1 MDENKNANNENLDKV
16 TSIDSIDPAQN
27 DVQTQTIEAED
38 NTLTKGE
45 TSAEAANIPAEE
57 FAQNQYS
64 HEYSY
69 NAQQSG
75 ANLNEVSYYPDKNKK
90 KSKKFLTG
98 MVAVICVLAIGLTSV
113 VGYSM
118 ISGKGISISVS
129 DQNNGNGGKS
139 SGGGSTAN
147 ASNRDTKNLPTVTQL
162 ATPADALSI
171 PEIVN
176 KVSGSVVGI
185 SASSSSQTA
194 TGTGVIMS
202 EDGYIITNAHVV
214 SGASSLSVVFTDKDK
229 TSMKAELIGID
240 SQTDLAVIK
249 IDKKGLT
256 PAEFGKSSELQVG
269 EIAIA
274 IGNPLGFE
282 LAGSVTSGIISALD
296 RTLTIEDQ
304 EMNLIQTDASINNG
318 NSGGALVNA
327 YGQVIGITSAKVSS
341 TYGEGL
347 GFAIPIDN
355 AKPIIDDLIKY
366 GYVKGRPVLGL
377 SGQTITELWSQYY
390 GVPQGFIVRNVE
402 DGSAADKAGIQV
414 GDVVIGINDTT
425 ITSISEFNKIKAKY
439 KAGDTIT
446 ITLYRQG
453 NKKNVK
459 ATLDEDTST
468 AKNNES
474 QNTTESNQDGYSYY
488 GNDDGY
494 YNPFGAFG
502 NFGSFGNDQSQGEA
516 S

>member
-1 MDENKNANNENLDKV
+1 MDENKITNNEQLDKV
-16 TSIDSIDPAQN
+16 TSIDSIDPVQN
-27 DVQTQTIEAED
+27 ENQTETIVPES
-38 NTLTKGE
+38 NPLTQNE
-45 TSAEAANIPAEE
+45 SSAEVRDIPVEE
-57 FAQNQYS
+57 YTPNEYKQ
-64 HEYSY
+64 EYSY
-69 NAQQSG
+69 NNQQSY
-75 ANLNEVSYYPDKNKK
+75 ANVNEVSYYPDRNKK
-90 KSKKFLTG
+90 KSKKFLTAL
-98 MVAVICVLAIGLTSV
+98 VAVVCVLAIGLTSV
-113 VGYSM
+113 IGYAM
-118 ISGKGISISVS
+118 ISGNGINISVS
-129 DQNNGNGGKS
+129 DMDTNRNETKS
-139 SGGGSTAN
+139 SNNKTDEAST
-147 ASNRDTKNLPTVTQL
+147 RDTKNLPTITQL
-162 ATPADALSI
+162 ATPSDALSI

-185 SASSSSQTA
+185 SASSSSMTA
-194 TGTGVIMS
+194 TGTGVVMS

-214 SGASSLSVVFTDKDK
+214 SGASNLSVVFTDEDK
-229 TSMKAELIGID
+229 TSIKAELIGID

-249 IDKKGLT
+249 IDKKNLT

-282 LAGSVTSGIISALD
+282 LAGSVTSGIISATD

-304 EMNLIQTDASINNG
+304 EMNLIQTDASINSG

-327 YGQVIGITSAKVSS
+327 YGQVVGITSAKVNSA
-341 TYGEGL
+341 YGEGL

-355 AKPIIDDLIKY
+355 ATPIINDLIKY

-377 SGQTITELWSQYY
+377 TGETITELYSQYY

-425 ITSISEFNKIKAKY
+425 ISSISEFNKIKAEF
-439 KAGDTIT
+439 KAGDKIT

-453 NKKNVK
+453 NKKNVE

-468 AKNNES
+468 AKSNDN
-474 QNTTESNQDGYSYY
+474 QNTTESYQDGYGYY
-488 GNDDGY
+488 GNGDGY
-494 YNPFGAFG
+494 SGLNPFGLFG
-502 NFGSFGNDQSQGEA
+502 NNQSDNEA

>member
-1 MDENKNANNENLDKV
+1 MDENKNINNEPLEKV
-16 TSIDSIDPAQN
+16 TSVDSINNVQNEIQSEANIAENSTSTQNEAPA
-27 DVQTQTIEAED
+27 DV
-38 NTLTKGE
+38 N
-45 TSAEAANIPAEE
+45 NIPAEK
-57 FAQNQYS
+57 FTPNQYNQ
-64 HEYSY
+64 EYSY
-69 NAQQSG
+69 NSQQSY
-75 ANLNEVSYYPDKNKK
+75 ANVNEVSYYPNQNKK

-98 MVAVICVLAIGLTSV
+98 LVAVICVLAIGITSV

-129 DQNNGNGGKS
+129 DTNNGNSGKS
-139 SGGGSTAN
+139 SGGGSSAN
-147 ASNRDTKNLPTVTQL
+147 ASNRDTKNLPTLSQL
-162 ATPADALSI
+162 ATPSDALSI
-171 PEIVN
+171 PEIVK

-185 SASSSSQTA
+185 SASSASQTA

-214 SGASSLSVVFTDKDK
+214 SGASNLSVVFTDEDK
-229 TSMKAELIGID
+229 TSVNAKLIGID

-402 DGSAADKAGIQV
+402 EGSAAAKAGIQV
-414 GDVVIGINDTT
+414 GDIIIGINDTT
-425 ITSISEFNKIKAKY
+425 ITSISEFNKIKAEY

-459 ATLDEDTST
+459 TTLDEDTST
-468 AKNNES
+468 AESNES

-488 GNDDGY
+488 GNDDGTF
-494 YNPFGAFG
+494 NPFGAFG
-502 NFGSFGNDQSQGEA
+502 NFGSFGNNQSQGEA

>member
-1 MDENKNANNENLDKV
+1 MDDNKYSNNEQSEKV
-16 TSIDSIDPAQN
+16 TSIDSIDHSEKENKP
-27 DVQTQTIEAED
+27 DTIEAESG
-38 NTLTKGE
+38 TLSHNE
-45 TSAEAANIPAEE
+45 TASNVSDIPSG
-57 FAQNQYS
+57 QYAPNEYKQ
-64 HEYSY
+64 EYSY
-69 NAQQSG
+69 NNQQSY
-75 ANLNEVSYYPDKNKK
+75 ANVNEVSYYPGRNKK

-98 MVAVICVLAIGLTSV
+98 LVAVICVLAIGVTTAI
-113 VGYSM
+113 GYSM
-118 ISGKGISISVS
+118 ISGNGINISVS
-129 DQNNGNGGKS
+129 DTNSNRNNSKS
-139 SGGGSTAN
+139 TDSTVSQK
-147 ASNRDTKNLPTVTQL
+147 SNRDVKNLPTITQL
-162 ATPADALSI
+162 ATPSDALSI
-171 PEIVN
+171 PEIVK

-185 SASSSSQTA
+185 SASSPSMTA
-194 TGTGVIMS
+194 TGTGVVMS
-202 EDGYIITNAHVV
+202 KDGYIITNAHVV
-214 SGASSLSVVFTDKDK
+214 SGASNLSVVFTDEDK
-229 TSMKAELIGID
+229 SSIEAELIGID

-249 IDKKGLT
+249 IDRKNLT

-282 LAGSVTSGIISALD
+282 LAGSVTSGIISATD

-304 EMNLIQTDASINNG
+304 EMNLIQTDASINSG

-327 YGQVIGITSAKVSS
+327 YGQVIGITSAKVNS

-355 AKPIIDDLIKY
+355 ATPIINELIQY

-377 SGQTITELWSQYY
+377 SGETITELWSQYY

-402 DGSAADKAGIQV
+402 EGSAADKAGIKV

-425 ITSISEFNKIKAKY
+425 ITSISEFNKIKAEF

-468 AKNNES
+468 ATSKDNQDNA
-474 QNTTESNQDGYSYY
+474 ESNQGSGYDSFDGY
-488 GNDDGY
+488 G

-502 NFGSFGNDQSQGEA
+502 SFGNYQSQGMV

>member
-1 MDENKNANNENLDKV
+1 MDENKNLNNEPIEKV
-16 TSIDSIDPAQN
+16 TSVDSIDSVKDNQPEAVQTENITAAN
-27 DVQTQTIEAED
+27 DVPTEVS
-38 NTLTKGE
+38 NT
-45 TSAEAANIPAEE
+45 PAEE
-57 FAQNQYS
+57 FVSNEYKQ
-64 HEYSY
+64 EYSY
-69 NAQQSG
+69 NNQQSY
-75 ANLNEVSYYPDKNKK
+75 ANLNEVSYYPNQNKK

-98 MVAVICVLAIGLTSV
+98 LVAVICVLAIAITSV
-113 VGYSM
+113 VGYAM

-129 DQNNGNGGKS
+129 DKDNANGTKS
-139 SGGGSTAN
+139 SIGGSTAKE
-147 ASNRDTKNLPTVTQL
+147 SDRDTKNLPTLTQL
-162 ATPADALSI
+162 AAPSDALSI
-171 PEIVN
+171 PEIVK

-185 SASSSSQTA
+185 SASISSQTA
-194 TGTGVIMS
+194 TGTGVIMK
-202 EDGYIITNAHVV
+202 ENGYIITNAHVV
-214 SGASSLSVVFTDKDK
+214 SGASNLSVVFTDEDK
-229 TSMKAELIGID
+229 TSMPAELIGID

-256 PAEFGKSSELQVG
+256 PAEFGKSSDLQVG

-304 EMNLIQTDASINNG
+304 EMNLIQTDASINSG

-327 YGQVIGITSAKVSS
+327 YGQVIGITSAKVNSA
-341 TYGEGL
+341 YGEGL

-402 DGSAADKAGIQV
+402 EGSAAAKAGIKV

-453 NKKNVK
+453 NKMNVK
-459 ATLDEDTST
+459 ATLDEDKST
-468 AKNNES
+468 ATSSES
-474 QNTTESNQDGYSYY
+474 QDTTESNQSDNDGY
-488 GNDDGY
+488 GF
-494 YNPFGAFG
+494 NPFGL
-502 NFGSFGNDQSQGEA
+502 FGSFDDDQSQGQA

>member
-1 MDENKNANNENLDKV
+1 MDENKNFNNEPSEKVTSVDSIDSVQNNENPEV
-16 TSIDSIDPAQN
+16 
-27 DVQTQTIEAED
+27 VQAE
-38 NTLTKGE
+38 NIT
-45 TSAEAANIPAEE
+45 AANDATKEVSTDTTAEE
-57 FAQNQYS
+57 FTPDEYKQ
-64 HEYSY
+64 EYSY
-69 NAQQSG
+69 NNQQSY
-75 ANLNEVSYYPDKNKK
+75 ANVNEVSYYPNKNKK

-98 MVAVICVLAIGLTSV
+98 LVAVICVLAIGITSV

-129 DQNNGNGGKS
+129 DTDNGNSTKS
-139 SGGGSTAN
+139 SGGSSTAKE
-147 ASNRDTKNLPTVTQL
+147 SNRDTKNLPTLTQL
-162 ATPADALSI
+162 ATPSDALSI
-171 PEIVN
+171 PEIVK

-194 TGTGVIMS
+194 TGTGIIMK

-214 SGASSLSVVFTDKDK
+214 SGASNLSVVFTDEDK
-229 TSMKAELIGID
+229 TSMQAELIGID

-256 PAEFGKSSELQVG
+256 PAEFGKSANLQVG

-304 EMNLIQTDASINNG
+304 EMNLIQTDASINSG

-341 TYGEGL
+341 AYGEGL

-402 DGSAADKAGIQV
+402 EGSAAAKAGIKV
-414 GDVVIGINDTT
+414 GDVVIGINNTT

-453 NKKNVK
+453 NKMNVK
-459 ATLDEDTST
+459 ATLDEDKST
-468 AKNNES
+468 ATSSES
-474 QNTTESNQDGYSYY
+474 QNTTESNQSEYYGDNDGY
-488 GNDDGY
+488 GF
-494 YNPFGAFG
+494 NPFGL
-502 NFGSFGNDQSQGEA
+502 FGSFDDDQSQGQA

>member
-1 MDENKNANNENLDKV
+1 MDENKNINNEPFDKV
-16 TSIDSIDPAQN
+16 TDIDSAYQN
-27 DVQTQTIEAED
+27 KPQPEEIEAKSITQ
-38 NTLTKGE
+38 NNNGE
-45 TSAEAANIPAEE
+45 EATENSAEE
-57 FAQNQYS
+57 FTPNNYTQ
-64 HEYSY
+64 EFSY
-69 NAQQSG
+69 NNKQSYS
-75 ANLNEVSYYPDKNKK
+75 NVNEVSYYPGQNKK
-90 KSKKFLTG
+90 KSKKLLTSL
-98 MVAVICVLAIGLTSV
+98 VAIICVLAIGITSV

-118 ISGKGISISVS
+118 VSGKGISISVS
-129 DQNNGNGGKS
+129 DADNKNETKS
-139 SGGGSTAN
+139 SGKTEE
-147 ASNRDTKNLPTVTQL
+147 ASKRDTENLPSLTQL
-162 ATPADALSI
+162 ATPSDALSI
-171 PEIVN
+171 PEIVK

-185 SASSSSQTA
+185 SASNANQTA

-214 SGASSLSVVFTDKDK
+214 SGANTLSVVFTDEDK
-229 TSMKAELIGID
+229 TSIKAEMVGID

-249 IDKKGLT
+249 INKKNLT

-304 EMNLIQTDASINNG
+304 EMNLIQTDASINSG

-355 AKPIIDDLIKY
+355 ATPIINELIKY
-366 GYVKGRPVLGL
+366 GCVKGRPVLGL
-377 SGQTITELWSQYY
+377 SGETITELWSQYY

-402 DGSAADKAGIQV
+402 SGSAAEKAGIQV
-414 GDVVIGINDTT
+414 GDIVIGINDTT

-439 KAGDTIT
+439 KAGDKIT

-453 NKKNVK
+453 NKKNVE
-459 ATLDEDTST
+459 ATLDEDTSS
-468 AKNNES
+468 AQSNDS
-474 QNTTESNQDGYSYY
+474 QSTTESNQDGYSYY
-488 GNDDGY
+488 GNGDGY
-494 YNPFGAFG
+494 NFNPFGAFG
-502 NFGSFGNDQSQGEA
+502 GFENFQSEGQA

>member
-1 MDENKNANNENLDKV
+1 MDENRNTNNEQLDKV
-16 TSIDSIDPAQN
+16 TSIDSIDTEQN
-27 DVQTQTIEAED
+27 DARPDTIRAESSTAPQ
-38 NTLTKGE
+38 NITH
-45 TSAEAANIPAEE
+45 AEVTDTPAEE
-57 FAQNQYS
+57 FTQHQYS
-64 HEYSY
+64 QEYTY
-69 NAQQSG
+69 NNQQSY
-75 ANLNEVSYYPDKNKK
+75 ANVNEVSYYPGQNKK

-98 MVAVICVLAIGLTSV
+98 LVAVICVIAIAITSV

-118 ISGKGISISVS
+118 IA
-129 DQNNGNGGKS
+129 GNGIHISFSDTNDGNGTNSS
-139 SGGGSTAN
+139 SGNSAAK
-147 ASNRDTKNLPTVTQL
+147 ASNRDTKNLPTLTQL
-162 ATPADALSI
+162 ATPSDALSI
-171 PEIVN
+171 PEIVK

-214 SGASSLSVVFTDKDK
+214 SGANNLSVVFTDEDK
-229 TSMKAELIGID
+229 TSVKAELIGID

-249 IDKKGLT
+249 INKKGLT

-304 EMNLIQTDASINNG
+304 EMNLIQTDASINSG

-341 TYGEGL
+341 AYGEGL

-355 AKPIIDDLIKY
+355 AKPIIDALTKY

-402 DGSAADKAGIQV
+402 SGSAAEKAGIQV
-414 GDVVIGINDTT
+414 GDIVIGINNTT
-425 ITSISEFNKIKAKY
+425 IKSISEFNKIKAEF
-439 KAGDTIT
+439 KAGDKIT
-446 ITLYRQG
+446 ITLFRQG
-453 NKKNVK
+453 NKINVD
-459 ATLDEDTST
+459 ATLDEDKST
-468 AKNNES
+468 ATSNDS
-474 QNTTESNQDGYSYY
+474 QNTTESNQNGYNFY
-488 GNDDGY
+488 GSDDDY
-494 YNPFGAFG
+494 SNPFGLFG
-502 NFGSFGNDQSQGEA
+502 NFGSFGNNQSQGEA

>member
-1 MDENKNANNENLDKV
+1 MEENKNANNEQLDKV

-27 DVQTQTIEAED
+27 DVQPQTIED
-38 NTLTKGE
+38 N
-45 TSAEAANIPAEE
+45 NPAESAASSE
-57 FAQNQYS
+57 VTDIPDEKYTQSQYS

-69 NAQQSG
+69 NDNPSYASV
-75 ANLNEVSYYPDKNKK
+75 NEVSYYPGKNKK

-118 ISGKGISISVS
+118 IAGNGIKISTS
-129 DQNNGNGGKS
+129 DTNGNNGINKSNGNTDKG
-139 SGGGSTAN
+139 
-147 ASNRDTKNLPTVTQL
+147 SNRDTENLPTLTQL
-162 ATPADALSI
+162 ATPSDALSI
-171 PEIVN
+171 PEIVK

-194 TGTGVIMS
+194 TGTGIVMK

-214 SGASSLSVVFTDKDK
+214 SGASNLSVVFTDKDK

-304 EMNLIQTDASINNG
+304 EMNLIQTDASINSG

-341 TYGEGL
+341 AYGEGL

-402 DGSAADKAGIQV
+402 EGSAADKAGIQV

-425 ITSISEFNKIKAKY
+425 ITSISEFNKIKAEY

-468 AKNNES
+468 AKSNEN

-488 GNDDGY
+488 GNGDGY

>member
-1 MDENKNANNENLDKV
+1 MDENKNLNNEPIDKV
-16 TSIDSIDPAQN
+16 TSVDSIDSVKDNQPEAVQTENITAAN
-27 DVQTQTIEAED
+27 DVPTEVS
-38 NTLTKGE
+38 NT
-45 TSAEAANIPAEE
+45 PAEE
-57 FAQNQYS
+57 FVSNEYKQ
-64 HEYSY
+64 EYSY
-69 NAQQSG
+69 NNQQSY
-75 ANLNEVSYYPDKNKK
+75 ANLNEVSYYPNQNKK

-98 MVAVICVLAIGLTSV
+98 LVAVICVLAIAITSV
-113 VGYSM
+113 VGYAM

-129 DQNNGNGGKS
+129 DKDNANGTKS
-139 SGGGSTAN
+139 SIGGSA
-147 ASNRDTKNLPTVTQL
+147 AKESDRDTKNLPTLTQL
-162 ATPADALSI
+162 AAPSDALSI
-171 PEIVN
+171 PEIVK
-176 KVSGSVVGI
+176 KVSDSVVGI
-185 SASSSSQTA
+185 SASNSSQTA
-194 TGTGVIMS
+194 TGTGVIMK
-202 EDGYIITNAHVV
+202 ENGYIITNAHVV
-214 SGASSLSVVFTDKDK
+214 SGASNLSVVFTDEDK
-229 TSMKAELIGID
+229 TSMPAKLIGID

-256 PAEFGKSSELQVG
+256 PAEFGKSSDLQVG

-304 EMNLIQTDASINNG
+304 EMNLIQTDASINSG

-327 YGQVIGITSAKVSS
+327 YGQVIGITSAKVNSA
-341 TYGEGL
+341 YGEGL

-355 AKPIIDDLIKY
+355 AKPIIDDLIEY

-402 DGSAADKAGIQV
+402 DGSAAAKAGIKV

-453 NKKNVK
+453 NKMNVK
-459 ATLDEDTST
+459 ATLDEDKST
-468 AKNNES
+468 ATSSES
-474 QNTTESNQDGYSYY
+474 QGTTESNQSEYYDDNDGY
-488 GNDDGY
+488 GF
-494 YNPFGAFG
+494 NPFGLFG
-502 NFGSFGNDQSQGEA
+502 GFESNQSQGQA

>member
-1 MDENKNANNENLDKV
+1 MEENKNANNEQLDKV
-16 TSIDSIDPAQN
+16 TSIDSIDPVQN
-27 DVQTQTIEAED
+27 DVQPQTIED
-38 NTLTKGE
+38 N
-45 TSAEAANIPAEE
+45 NPAESAASSE
-57 FAQNQYS
+57 ITDIPDEKYTHSQYS

-69 NAQQSG
+69 NDNPSYASV
-75 ANLNEVSYYPDKNKK
+75 NEVSYYPGKNKK

-118 ISGKGISISVS
+118 IAGNGIKISSS
-129 DQNNGNGGKS
+129 DTNGNNGINKSNGNTDKG
-139 SGGGSTAN
+139 
-147 ASNRDTKNLPTVTQL
+147 SNRDTENLPTLTQL
-162 ATPADALSI
+162 ATPSDALSI
-171 PEIVN
+171 PEIVK

-194 TGTGVIMS
+194 TGTGIVMK

-214 SGASSLSVVFTDKDK
+214 SGASNLSVVFTDKDK

-304 EMNLIQTDASINNG
+304 EMNLIQTDASINSG

-341 TYGEGL
+341 AYGEGL

-402 DGSAADKAGIQV
+402 EGSAADKAGIQV

-425 ITSISEFNKIKAKY
+425 ITSISEFNKIKAEY

-468 AKNNES
+468 AKSNEN

-488 GNDDGY
+488 GNGDGY

>member
-1 MDENKNANNENLDKV
+1 MDENKNLNNEPIDKV
-16 TSIDSIDPAQN
+16 TSVDSIDPVKDNQPEAVQTENITAAN
-27 DVQTQTIEAED
+27 DVPTEVS
-38 NTLTKGE
+38 NT
-45 TSAEAANIPAEE
+45 PAEE
-57 FAQNQYS
+57 FVSNEYKQ
-64 HEYSY
+64 EYSY
-69 NAQQSG
+69 NNQQSY
-75 ANLNEVSYYPDKNKK
+75 ANLNEVSYYPNQNKK

-98 MVAVICVLAIGLTSV
+98 LVAVICVLAIAITSV
-113 VGYSM
+113 VGYAM

-129 DQNNGNGGKS
+129 DKDNANGTKS
-139 SGGGSTAN
+139 SIGGSA
-147 ASNRDTKNLPTVTQL
+147 AKESDRDTKNLPTLTQL
-162 ATPADALSI
+162 AAPSDALSI
-171 PEIVN
+171 PEIVK
-176 KVSGSVVGI
+176 KVSDSVVGI
-185 SASSSSQTA
+185 SASNSSQTA
-194 TGTGVIMS
+194 TGTGVIMK
-202 EDGYIITNAHVV
+202 ENGYIITNAHVV
-214 SGASSLSVVFTDKDK
+214 SGASNLSVVFTDEDK
-229 TSMKAELIGID
+229 TSMPAKLIGID

-256 PAEFGKSSELQVG
+256 PAEFGKSSDLQVG

-304 EMNLIQTDASINNG
+304 EMNLIQTDASINSG

-327 YGQVIGITSAKVSS
+327 YGQVIGITSAKVNSA
-341 TYGEGL
+341 YGEGL

-355 AKPIIDDLIKY
+355 AKPIIDDLIEY

-402 DGSAADKAGIQV
+402 DGSAAAKAGIKV

-453 NKKNVK
+453 NKMNVK
-459 ATLDEDTST
+459 ATLDEDKST
-468 AKNNES
+468 ATSSES
-474 QNTTESNQDGYSYY
+474 QGTTESNQSEYYDDNDGY
-488 GNDDGY
+488 GF
-494 YNPFGAFG
+494 NPFGLFG
-502 NFGSFGNDQSQGEA
+502 GFESNQSQGQA

>member
-1 MDENKNANNENLDKV
+1 MDENKNFNNEPSEKVTSVDSIDSVQNNENPEVVK
-16 TSIDSIDPAQN
+16 
-27 DVQTQTIEAED
+27 AE
-38 NTLTKGE
+38 NIT
-45 TSAEAANIPAEE
+45 AANDASTEVSTDTPTEG
-57 FAQNQYS
+57 FTPNDYKQN
-64 HEYSY
+64 YSY
-69 NAQQSG
+69 NSQQSY
-75 ANLNEVSYYPDKNKK
+75 ANVNEVSYYPNQNKK

-98 MVAVICVLAIGLTSV
+98 LVAVICVLAIAVTSV

-129 DQNNGNGGKS
+129 DADNAGSTKSS
-139 SGGGSTAN
+139 SGGSASEK
-147 ASNRDTKNLPTVTQL
+147 SNRDTKNLPTLTQL
-162 ATPADALSI
+162 ATPSDALSI
-171 PEIVN
+171 PEIVE

-194 TGTGVIMS
+194 TGTGIIMK

-214 SGASSLSVVFTDKDK
+214 SGASSLSVVFTDEDK

-256 PAEFGKSSELQVG
+256 PAEFGKSADLQVG

-304 EMNLIQTDASINNG
+304 EMNLIQTDASINSG

-341 TYGEGL
+341 AYGEGL

-402 DGSAADKAGIQV
+402 DGSAAAKAGIKV
-414 GDVVIGINDTT
+414 GDVVIGINNTT

-453 NKKNVK
+453 NKMNVK
-459 ATLDEDTST
+459 ATLDEDKST
-468 AKNNES
+468 ATSSES
-474 QNTTESNQDGYSYY
+474 QNTTESNQSEYY
-488 GNDDGY
+488 GGNNGY
-494 YNPFGAFG
+494 GFNPFGL
-502 NFGSFGNDQSQGEA
+502 FGSFDNDQSQGQA

>member
-1 MDENKNANNENLDKV
+1 MEENKNANNEQLDKV
-16 TSIDSIDPAQN
+16 TSIDSIDPVQN
-27 DVQTQTIEAED
+27 DVQPQTIED
-38 NTLTKGE
+38 N
-45 TSAEAANIPAEE
+45 NPAESAASSE
-57 FAQNQYS
+57 VTDIPDEKYTQSQYS

-69 NAQQSG
+69 NDNPSYASV
-75 ANLNEVSYYPDKNKK
+75 NEVSYYPGKNKK

-113 VGYSM
+113 VGCSM
-118 ISGKGISISVS
+118 IAGNGIKISTS
-129 DQNNGNGGKS
+129 DTNGNNGINKSNGNTDKG
-139 SGGGSTAN
+139 
-147 ASNRDTKNLPTVTQL
+147 SNRDTENLPTLTQL
-162 ATPADALSI
+162 ATPSDALSI
-171 PEIVN
+171 PEIVK

-194 TGTGVIMS
+194 TGTGIVMK

-214 SGASSLSVVFTDKDK
+214 SGASNLSVVFTDKDK

-304 EMNLIQTDASINNG
+304 EMNLIQTDASINSG

-341 TYGEGL
+341 AYGEGL

-402 DGSAADKAGIQV
+402 EGSAADKAGIQV

-425 ITSISEFNKIKAKY
+425 ITSISEFNKIKAEY

-468 AKNNES
+468 AKSNEN

-488 GNDDGY
+488 GNGDGY